1 MILQLLEHK
10 ADSIDEA
17 MPRKQNGFGNP
28 KSFTAKS
35 VNSKFNVEPVA
46 KAAGSYPRNRRYGST
61 VTRTV
66 IEDYDLNS
74 TWVRWRKGLEYYYR
88 TSWARLDTKNPDYD
102 PGDPDSP
109 EYIDLVVNS
118 KLYQGTEGEYDVIF
132 DGYRYATKNS
142 DTANHY
148 VIKRTVVDPKS
159 LGVIKEVD
167 NSELEY
173 PDNKKQKE
181 IWTTLEPN
189 DQSFMLRNMVGERLT
204 DGETEASLSW
214 ILTDQK
220 HPAVFI
226 GKADGSLPT
235 TITVS
240 VPKDQLES
248 SQYIINNS
256 GDFNALVGEIGYIK
270 EVFLEANIDPSFRF
284 IDGFGFTDFDGA
296 TGDYIR
302 VDAEFSSSTSEF
314 TILDQQTELPPT
326 LIDIAELPALFKS
339 EATYDIVG
347 TYFYDKEIYQRFYGR
362 QYLTAEVVES
372 EVETVSFTILPFQ
385 IQSTKVVGDRV
396 ELTSAPFLGVLTLY
410 APIGS
415 EATLVWSD
423 FSFTKTGLDV
433 TEDGD
438 YYHADDRDDDGNP
451 LPQWQLID
459 TEVDPWST
467 PVFNNGQGL
476 VPATMYTCSCPNY
489 SHAQLRVPQATEDGL
504 TRKLNRQRR
513 YPLPTAKGVD
523 RFQEGALVEVGGML
537 QSWATR
543 DFRMSY
549 KQCKHTI
556 AARFNERIKTKEPS
570 EYPSIVS
577 RQKFEEKLKDEIKE
591 IPDEFRLSYTRGG
604 ITTLEIIFSMAEALN
619 MDDAEL
625 AFVILNSKF

>member
-1 MILQLLEHK
+1 
-10 ADSIDEA
+10 
-17 MPRKQNGFGNP
+17 MPRKQNGFGNS
-28 KSFTAKS
+28 KSFAAKG

-61 VTRTV
+61 LTRTA

-102 PGDPDSP
+102 PGDPDSQ
-109 EYIDLVVNS
+109 EYIDLVLNS
-118 KLYQGTEGEYDVIF
+118 KLYQGSPGEYDVIF

-148 VIKRTVVDPKS
+148 VIKRTVVNPYS
-159 LGVIKEVD
+159 LGEIKDID
-167 NSELEY
+167 NNELEY
-173 PDNKKQKE
+173 PDQKELRE

-189 DQSFMLRNMVGERLT
+189 DKSFMLRNMIGERLT

-214 ILTDQK
+214 VLTDQIR
-220 HPAVFI
+220 PAVFI
-226 GKADGSLPT
+226 GKAASTLPT

-248 SQYIINNS
+248 SQYILDNA
-256 GDFNALVGEIGYIK
+256 GDFNALIGEIGYIK
-270 EVFLEANIDPSFRF
+270 EVFLETALDPSFRF
-284 IDGFGFTDFDGA
+284 VDQVAFSDQENE

-302 VDAEFSSSTSEF
+302 VDVDFSSSTNEF
-314 TILDQQTELPPT
+314 IILDQQTELPPT
-326 LIDIAELPALFKS
+326 LLDIAELPKLFKS
-339 EATYDIVG
+339 AATYDVNG
-347 TYFYDKEIYQRFYGR
+347 SYFYNKAIYQRFYGR
-362 QYLTAEVVES
+362 QYLTSSVVES
-372 EVETVSFTILPFQ
+372 EVNTASFTVLPFQ

-410 APIGS
+410 APIGA
-415 EATLVWSD
+415 EATLVWAD
-423 FSFTKTGLDV
+423 YSFTKTGKDV
-433 TEDGD
+433 NEEGE
-438 YYHADDRDDDGNP
+438 YYHADERDDDGNP
-451 LPQWQLID
+451 LPDWQIID
-459 TEVDPWST
+459 TEVDPWTTS
-467 PVFNNGQGL
+467 VFTTGNGV
-476 VPATMYTCSCPNY
+476 VPATMFTCSCPNH
-489 SHAQLRVPQATEDGL
+489 SHAQLRMPQSTEDGF

-513 YPLPTAKGVD
+513 YPLPTAQGVD
-523 RFQEGALVEVGGML
+523 RFQEGALVQVGGMI

-556 AARFNERIKTKEPS
+556 AARMNERIKTKEPS

-577 RQKFEEKLKDEIKE
+577 RQKFEEKLKDEIRD
-591 IPDEFRLSYTRGG
+591 IPDEFRLSYERGG
-604 ITTLEIIFSMAEALN
+604 ITTLEIIFAMAEALN

-625 AFVILNSKF
+625 AFVILNSPF